1 VSKIL
6 NLSPAGV
13 LVDQI
18 EELDP
23 GDAGERVFD
32 TLLGR
37 LSDPRAPASCWRS
50 RTRPGWS
57 PGNTGG

>member
-1 VSKIL
+1 LEEGQVSKIL
-6 NLSPAGV
+6 NLSLAGV

-32 TLLGR
+32 REAVRSTL
-37 LSDPRAPASCWRS
+37 
-50 RTRPGWS
+50 
-57 PGNTGG
+57 